1 MQIRNELYHSLQSL
15 NESLNNLLT
24 DACLS
29 PTDSKLERFLYTLE
43 KQRFEI
49 YEQVRF
55 LNNITEGN
63 EIHFIDNDYKA
74 TLKDDVLSL
83 YIPEKLPNLK
93 NRSSYAHKQI
103 ILNIAEITKPYEWLF
118 FDKFVI
124 VFVQIFEKRK
134 VWDVDN
140 RTVKPI
146 QDGLI
151 HGGVIRDD
159 NLFNCCYMVQGFY
172 SDTPHIEVSVLEAD
186 KIINFI
192 NNNLPNI
199 NKWP

>member
-1 MQIRNELYHSLQSL
+1 MIIPNELYDSLQGLS
-15 NESLNNLLT
+15 ESLNNVLK
-24 DACLS
+24 CPYLS
-29 PTDSKLERFLYTLE
+29 SSDKKLERFLYSLE
-43 KQRFEI
+43 KRRFEI

-55 LNNITEGN
+55 FNDTYPEN
-63 EIHFIDNDYKA
+63 EIHFISNEYKA
-74 TLKDDVLSL
+74 SLKDNILSL

-103 ILNIAEITKPYEWLF
+103 ILNIAEISKPYERLF
-118 FDKFVI
+118 YDKFVI
-124 VFVQIFEKRK
+124 VVVKIFKKIK

-172 SDTPHIEVSVLEAD
+172 SDTPYIEVSVLEAD
-186 KIINFI
+186 KIISFI
-192 NNNLPNI
+192 NNNLPDI
-199 NKWP
+199 NK

>member
-1 MQIRNELYHSLQSL
+1 MQIPNELYNLLQSL
-15 NESLNNLLT
+15 CESLNDMLKYPYI
-24 DACLS
+24 S
-29 PTDSKLERFLYTLE
+29 PTDKKLERFLYVLE
-43 KQRFEI
+43 KLRFEI
-49 YEQVRF
+49 YEQVKF
-55 LNNITEGN
+55 LNDTYPVN
-63 EIHFIDNDYKA
+63 EIHFINNEYKA
-74 TLKDDVLSL
+74 SLKDNVLSL

-93 NRSSYAHKQI
+93 NRSSYTHKQI
-103 ILNIAEITKPYEWLF
+103 ILNIAEITKPYERLF
-118 FDKFVI
+118 YDKFVI
-124 VFVQIFEKRK
+124 VVVKIFERRK

-186 KIINFI
+186 KIISFI

-199 NKWP
+199 NK

>member
-29 PTDSKLERFLYTLE
+29 PADSKLESFLYTLE
-43 KQRFEI
+43 KKRFEI

-55 LNNITEGN
+55 SNDITEGN

-74 TLKDDVLSL
+74 ILKDNVLSL

-93 NRSSYAHKQI
+93 NRSSYTHKQI
-103 ILNIAEITKPYEWLF
+103 ILNIAEITKPYERLF
-118 FDKFVI
+118 YDKFIIVVI
-124 VFVQIFEKRK
+124 KIFEKRK
-134 VWDVDN
+134 VWDIDN

-159 NLFNCCYMVQGFY
+159 NLFHCCYMVQGFY

-199 NKWP
+199 NK

>member
-1 MQIRNELYHSLQSL
+1 MQIPNELYDLLENLSK
-15 NESLNNLLT
+15 SLNNVLKYPYI
-24 DACLS
+24 S
-29 PTDSKLERFLYTLE
+29 PTDKKLERFLYGLE
-43 KQRFEI
+43 KWRFEI
-49 YEQVRF
+49 YEQVKF
-55 LNNITEGN
+55 LNDTYPEN
-63 EIHFIDNDYKA
+63 EIHFINNEYKA
-74 TLKDDVLSL
+74 SLKDNVLSL

-103 ILNIAEITKPYEWLF
+103 ILNIAEITKPYERLF
-118 FDKFVI
+118 YDKFVI
-124 VFVQIFEKRK
+124 VVVKIFEKRK
-134 VWDVDN
+134 IWDVDN

-186 KIINFI
+186 KIISFI
-192 NNNLPNI
+192 NNNLPDI
-199 NKWP
+199 NKRP

>member
-1 MQIRNELYHSLQSL
+1 MIIPNELYESLQGLSKSL
-15 NESLNNLLT
+15 INILKYPYISST
-24 DACLS
+24 DK
-29 PTDSKLERFLYTLE
+29 KLERFLYGLE
-43 KQRFEI
+43 KWRLEI
-49 YEQVRF
+49 YEQVNF
-55 LNNITEGN
+55 LNDTYPTN
-63 EIHFIDNDYKA
+63 EIHFINNEYKA
-74 TLKDDVLSL
+74 SLNDDVLSL

-103 ILNIAEITKPYEWLF
+103 ILNIAKITKPYEKLF
-118 FDKFVI
+118 YDKFVI
-124 VFVQIFEKRK
+124 IVIKIFEKRK

-151 HGGVIRDD
+151 YGGVIKDD

-192 NNNLPNI
+192 NNKLPNI
-199 NKWP
+199 NK

>member
-1 MQIRNELYHSLQSL
+1 MQIPNELYNLLENLSKSL
-15 NESLNNLLT
+15 NSILKYPYISST
-24 DACLS
+24 D
-29 PTDSKLERFLYTLE
+29 KNLERFLYTLE
-43 KQRFEI
+43 KWRFEI

-55 LNNITEGN
+55 LNYITEGN

-74 TLKDDVLSL
+74 TLKDNVLSL

-103 ILNIAEITKPYEWLF
+103 ILNIAEITKPYERLF
-118 FDKFVI
+118 YDKFVI
-124 VFVQIFEKRK
+124 VVVKIFEKRK

-151 HGGVIRDD
+151 HGGVIKDD
-159 NLFNCCYMVQGFY
+159 HLFNCCYMVQGFY
-172 SDTPHIEVSVLEAD
+172 SDTPHIEVSVLEAG
-186 KIINFI
+186 KILEFI
-192 NNNLPNI
+192 DNQLPNI
-199 NKWP
+199 TN

>member
-1 MQIRNELYHSLQSL
+1 MQIPNELYDLLQSL
-15 NESLNNLLT
+15 CKSLNDILKYPYI
-24 DACLS
+24 S
-29 PTDSKLERFLYTLE
+29 PTDKKLERFLYVLE
-43 KQRFEI
+43 KWRFEI
-49 YEQVRF
+49 YEQVKF
-55 LNNITEGN
+55 LNDTYPVN
-63 EIHFIDNDYKA
+63 EIHFINNEYKA
-74 TLKDDVLSL
+74 SLKDNILSL

-103 ILNIAEITKPYEWLF
+103 ILNIAEITKPYERLF
-118 FDKFVI
+118 YDKFVI
-124 VFVQIFEKRK
+124 VVVKIFERRK

-186 KIINFI
+186 KIISFI

>member
-1 MQIRNELYHSLQSL
+1 MQIPNELYNLLENLSK
-15 NESLNNLLT
+15 SLNNVLKYPYISSA
-24 DACLS
+24 D
-29 PTDSKLERFLYTLE
+29 KNLERFLYTLE
-43 KQRFEI
+43 KWRFKI

-55 LNNITEGN
+55 LNDITEDN
-63 EIHFIDNDYKA
+63 EIYFIDHEYKVN
-74 TLKDDVLSL
+74 LKDNVLSL

-103 ILNIAEITKPYEWLF
+103 ILNIAEITKPYERLF
-118 FDKFVI
+118 YDKFVI
-124 VFVQIFEKRK
+124 VVIKIFEKRK

-172 SDTPHIEVSVLEAD
+172 SDIPHIEVSVLEAD

-192 NNNLPNI
+192 DSNLPNI
-199 NKWP
+199 SK

>member
-1 MQIRNELYHSLQSL
+1 MQIPNELYNLLENLSK
-15 NESLNNLLT
+15 SLNNVLKYPYI
-24 DACLS
+24 S
-29 PTDSKLERFLYTLE
+29 PADKKLERFLYALE
-43 KQRFEI
+43 KRRFEI
-49 YEQVRF
+49 YEQVKF
-55 LNNITEGN
+55 LNDTYPEN
-63 EIHFIDNDYKA
+63 EIHFINNEYKA
-74 TLKDDVLSL
+74 SLKDNVLSL

-93 NRSSYAHKQI
+93 NKSSYAHKQI
-103 ILNIAEITKPYEWLF
+103 ILNIAEITKPYERLF
-118 FDKFVI
+118 YDRFVI
-124 VFVQIFEKRK
+124 VIVKIFEKRK

-140 RTVKPI
+140 RTIKPI

-172 SDTPHIEVSVLEAD
+172 SDIPHIEVSVLEAD
-186 KIINFI
+186 KIISFI

>member
-63 EIHFIDNDYKA
+63 EIHFIDNNYKA
-74 TLKDDVLSL
+74 TLEDNVLSL

-103 ILNIAEITKPYEWLF
+103 ILNIAEITKPYERLF
-118 FDKFVI
+118 YDKFVI
-124 VFVQIFEKRK
+124 VVIKIFEKRK

-159 NLFNCCYMVQGFY
+159 NLFNCCYMAQGFY
-172 SDTPHIEVSVLEAD
+172 SDTPHIEVSVLKANE
-186 KIINFI
+186 IINFI

-199 NKWP
+199 NK

>member
-1 MQIRNELYHSLQSL
+1 MQIKNELYHSLQSL

-29 PTDSKLERFLYTLE
+29 HADSKLESFLYTLE

-103 ILNIAEITKPYEWLF
+103 ILNIAEITKSYERLF
-118 FDKFVI
+118 YDKFVI
-124 VFVQIFEKRK
+124 VVVKIFEKRK

-151 HGGVIRDD
+151 HGGLIRDD

-199 NKWP
+199 NK

>member
-1 MQIRNELYHSLQSL
+1 MQIPNELYNLLQSL
-15 NESLNNLLT
+15 CESLNDMLKYPYI
-24 DACLS
+24 S
-29 PTDSKLERFLYTLE
+29 PTDKKLERFLYVLE
-43 KQRFEI
+43 KWRFEI
-49 YEQVRF
+49 YEQVKF
-55 LNNITEGN
+55 LNDTYPVN
-63 EIHFIDNDYKA
+63 EIHFINNEYKA
-74 TLKDDVLSL
+74 SLKDNVLSL

-93 NRSSYAHKQI
+93 NRSSYTHKQI
-103 ILNIAEITKPYEWLF
+103 ILNIAEITKPYERLF
-118 FDKFVI
+118 YDKFVI
-124 VFVQIFEKRK
+124 VVVKIFERRK

-186 KIINFI
+186 KIISFI

>member
-1 MQIRNELYHSLQSL
+1 MQIPNELYNLLQSL
-15 NESLNNLLT
+15 CESLNDILKYPYI
-24 DACLS
+24 S
-29 PTDSKLERFLYTLE
+29 PTDKKLERFLYVLE
-43 KQRFEI
+43 KWRFEI
-49 YEQVRF
+49 YEQVKF
-55 LNNITEGN
+55 LNDTYPVN
-63 EIHFIDNDYKA
+63 EIHFINDEYKA
-74 TLKDDVLSL
+74 SLKDNILSL

-103 ILNIAEITKPYEWLF
+103 ILNIAEIAKPYERLF
-118 FDKFVI
+118 YDKFVI
-124 VFVQIFEKRK
+124 VVIKIFEKRK

-186 KIINFI
+186 KIISFI

>member
-24 DACLS
+24 DSCLS
-29 PTDSKLERFLYTLE
+29 PTDIKLERFLYILE

-55 LNNITEGN
+55 LNHITEGN
-63 EIHFIDNDYKA
+63 EFHFIDNDYKA
-74 TLKDDVLSL
+74 TLKYNVLSL

-103 ILNIAEITKPYEWLF
+103 ILNIAKITKPYERLF
-118 FDKFVI
+118 YDKFVI
-124 VFVQIFEKRK
+124 VVIKIFEKRK

-146 QDGLI
+146 QDGLV

-172 SDTPHIEVSVLEAD
+172 SDTPRIEVSVLEAD

-199 NKWP
+199 NK

>member
-1 MQIRNELYHSLQSL
+1 MQIPNELYNLLENLSK
-15 NESLNNLLT
+15 SLNNVLKYPYI
-24 DACLS
+24 S
-29 PTDSKLERFLYTLE
+29 PTDKKLERFLYGLE
-43 KQRFEI
+43 KWRFEI
-49 YEQVRF
+49 YEQVKF
-55 LNNITEGN
+55 LNDTYPEN
-63 EIHFIDNDYKA
+63 EIHFINNEYKA
-74 TLKDDVLSL
+74 NLKDNVLSL

-103 ILNIAEITKPYEWLF
+103 ILNIAEITKPYEKLF
-118 FDKFVI
+118 YDKFVI
-124 VFVQIFEKRK
+124 VVVKIFEKRK

-172 SDTPHIEVSVLEAD
+172 SDTPHIEISVLEAD
-186 KIINFI
+186 KIISFI
-192 NNNLPNI
+192 NNNLPDI

>member
-29 PTDSKLERFLYTLE
+29 PTDSKLERFLYILE

-55 LNNITEGN
+55 LNHITEGN

-74 TLKDDVLSL
+74 TLKYNVLSL

-103 ILNIAEITKPYEWLF
+103 ILNIAEITKPYERLF
-118 FDKFVI
+118 YDKFVI
-124 VFVQIFEKRK
+124 VVVKIFEKRK

-172 SDTPHIEVSVLEAD
+172 SDTPHIEVFVLEAD

-199 NKWP
+199 NK

>member
-1 MQIRNELYHSLQSL
+1 MQIPNELYNLLQSL
-15 NESLNNLLT
+15 CESLNDMLKYPYI
-24 DACLS
+24 S
-29 PTDSKLERFLYTLE
+29 PTDKKLERFLYVLE
-43 KQRFEI
+43 KWRFEI
-49 YEQVRF
+49 YEQVKF
-55 LNNITEGN
+55 LNDTYPVN
-63 EIHFIDNDYKA
+63 EIHFINNEYKA
-74 TLKDDVLSL
+74 SLKDNVLSL

-103 ILNIAEITKPYEWLF
+103 ILNIAEITKPYERLF
-118 FDKFVI
+118 YDKFVI
-124 VFVQIFEKRK
+124 VVVKIFERRK

-159 NLFNCCYMVQGFY
+159 NLFNCCYMIQGFY

-186 KIINFI
+186 KIISFI

-199 NKWP
+199 NK

>member
-1 MQIRNELYHSLQSL
+1 MQIPNELYNLLQGL
-15 NESLNNLLT
+15 CESLNDILKYHYI
-24 DACLS
+24 S
-29 PTDSKLERFLYTLE
+29 PTDKKLERFLYRLE
-43 KQRFEI
+43 KWRFEI
-49 YEQVRF
+49 YEQVKF
-55 LNNITEGN
+55 LNDTYPVN
-63 EIHFIDNDYKA
+63 EFHFINNEYKA
-74 TLKDDVLSL
+74 SLKDNVLSL

-103 ILNIAEITKPYEWLF
+103 ILNIAEITKPYERLF
-118 FDKFVI
+118 YDKFVI
-124 VFVQIFEKRK
+124 VVVKIFEKRK
-134 VWDVDN
+134 VWDIDN

-186 KIINFI
+186 KIISFI
-192 NNNLPNI
+192 SNNLPNI
-199 NKWP
+199 NK